1 MKTFSLKNPSE
12 LYEEII
18 RIANTQ
24 EFEKKI
30 NELKEK
36 EAEFQSWSK
45 DKNFLFLK
53 EPFVEFYIYFSD
65 GLYGDYDDNS
75 MLSTKYSVLTREG
88 IEERVY
94 GLNVKGLFNFR
105 IIDGGNGYELKSNSF
120 TQETRPT
127 EFKLMFIDKHVWVM

>member
-30 NELKEK
+30 IELKEK
-36 EAEFQSWSK
+36 EVEFRSWPEN
-45 DKNFLFLK
+45 KNYLFLN
-53 EPFVEFYIYFSD
+53 EPFVEFRIYFSD
-65 GLYGDYDDNS
+65 GLYGEYDDNRI
-75 MLSTKYSVLTREG
+75 LLTKYSVLTQKG

-94 GLNVKGLFNFR
+94 GLNVRDLLNFR
-105 IIDGGNGYELKSNSF
+105 IIDGDNGYELRSNLF

-127 EFKLMFIDKHVWVM
+127 EFKLVVINEPVWIM

>member
-30 NELKEK
+30 IELKEK
-36 EAEFQSWSK
+36 EVEFRSWPEN
-45 DKNFLFLK
+45 KNYLFLN
-53 EPFVEFYIYFSD
+53 EPFVEFSIYFSD
-65 GLYGDYDDNS
+65 GLYGEYDDNR
-75 MLSTKYSVLTREG
+75 MLFTKYSVLTQKG

-94 GLNVKGLFNFR
+94 GLDVRDLLNFR
-105 IIDGGNGYELKSNSF
+105 IIDGDNGYELRSNLF

-127 EFKLMFIDKHVWVM
+127 EFKLVVINEPVWIM

>member
-30 NELKEK
+30 IELKEK
-36 EAEFQSWSK
+36 EAEFRFWSK

-53 EPFVEFYIYFSD
+53 EPFVEFYICFND
-65 GLYGDYDDNS
+65 GLYGEYDDNR
-75 MLSTKYSVLTREG
+75 MLFTKYSVLTQKG
-88 IEERVY
+88 IEERGY
-94 GLNVKGLFNFR
+94 GLNVKDLFNFR
-105 IIDGGNGYELKSNSF
+105 IIDDGNGYELKSNSF